1 MNADGAI
8 HLTIGHSPDADDA
21 FMWWPLGDAGAGEPA
36 EIDCEGFV
44 FTPIAEDIE
53 ALNRRAQ
60 EAGDLDVTAMSFAA
74 WARVAD
80 RYALTSSGASMGTG
94 FGPKIVSAKPMATH
108 TLRDATTRFAIPG
121 VRTSAYLTLRLLLG
135 RDPLH
140 EAMGFD
146 RVIPAV
152 LAGEAD
158 AGLVIHEAQVTFADD
173 GLHLVE
179 DLGVWWAR
187 ETGLPLPLGANAIRR
202 DLDERFGGG
211 TSERLSRVLRRSIE
225 HAMGNRERSLDVAQ
239 RFAPEQSR
247 ESIDRFVALY
257 VNDLTV
263 DMGERGSAAVR
274 RLLEEAAGAGLLPRV
289 ASPEPVVG

>member
-1 MNADGAI
+1 MSSEGDI
-8 HLTIGHSPDADDA
+8 RLTIGHSPDADDA
-21 FMWWPLGDAGAGEPA
+21 FMWWPLGNASAGEAA
-36 EIDCEGFV
+36 EIDCEGFA

-60 EAGDLDVTAMSFAA
+60 ETGDLDITAMSFAA

-94 FGPKIVSAKPMATH
+94 FGPKLVSAEPMSTDD
-108 TLRDATTRFAIPG
+108 LQRESVRFAIPG
-121 VRTSAYLTLRLLLG
+121 VRTSAFLTLRLLLG
-135 RDPLH
+135 REPEH
-140 EAMGFD
+140 EAMSFD

-152 LAGEAD
+152 LSGEAD
-158 AGLVIHEAQVTFADD
+158 AGLVIHEAQVTFADE

-179 DLGVWWAR
+179 DLGVWWER

-202 DLDERFGGG
+202 DLDDRFGDG
-211 TSERLSRVLRRSIE
+211 TCTRLSRVLRRSIE
-225 HAMGNRERSLDVAQ
+225 HSMAHRARSLDVAQ

-257 VNDLTV
+257 VNELTI
-263 DMGERGSAAVR
+263 DMGASGSAAVR
-274 RLLEEAAGAGLLPRV
+274 RLLDEAADAGLLPRV
-289 ASPEPVVG
+289 EAPEPVGG